1 MSLKAFHI
9 FFVSVSFLLS
19 LGVSFWAFREYAR
32 SEGTGSLLPG
42 AGAFL
47 FAAALVWYGKW
58 FLGKLKGVK

>member
-1 MSLKAFHI
+1 MSLKTFHI

-19 LGVSFWAFREYAR
+19 LGVSFWAFGGYSGEEG
-32 SEGTGSLLPG
+32 SGHLFLGTG
-42 AGAFL
+42 AVL

>member
-19 LGVSFWAFREYAR
+19 LGVSFWAFRQNSGEQ
-32 SEGTGSLLPG
+32 GTGHLLLG
-42 AGAFL
+42 AGAIL

-58 FLGKLKGVK
+58 FLGKLKDVQ

>member
-19 LGVSFWAFREYAR
+19 LGVSFWAFR
-32 SEGTGSLLPG
+32 GSSGEESSSHTLLGVG
-42 AGAFL
+42 AIL

-58 FLGKLKGVK
+58 FLGKLKGVS